1 MPHVTITRQQ
11 RGHYTAINEAGAQL
25 QFGEGEDEFSPVELL
40 LVALAGCT
48 GMDVDYLTS
57 RRAEP
62 DEFSITVDAEKI
74 KDVVDGNVLADLTV
88 TFRVRFPEGSDGDRA
103 RIALPAAVQRS
114 HDRLCTVGRTIERP
128 TVIST
133 QIQ

>member
-1 MPHVTITRQQ
+1 MTSVTVTRDQL
-11 RGHYTAINEAGAQL
+11 GSYIATNLAGAQL
-25 QFGEGEDEFSPVELL
+25 HFGEGEDDFSPVELL

-62 DEFSITVDAEKI
+62 DEFVIVADAESV
-74 KDVVDGNVLADLTV
+74 KDAVDGNVLADLTV
-88 TFRVRFPEGSDGDRA
+88 TFRLRFPEGSDGDRA
-103 RIALPAAVQRS
+103 RIALPAAIQRS

-128 TVIST
+128 TAIGT
-133 QIQ
+133 HIE

>member
-1 MPHVTITRQQ
+1 MTSVTITRKEL
-11 RGHYTAINEAGAQL
+11 GSYIAKNLAGAQM
-25 QFGEGEDEFSPVELL
+25 QFGEGEDEFSPVELF

-62 DEFSITVDAEKI
+62 DEFEIVVNAEKV
-74 KDVVDGNVLADLTV
+74 KDAVDGNVLADLNV
-88 TFRVRFPEGSDGDRA
+88 TFRLRFPEGSDGDRA

-114 HDRLCTVGRTIERP
+114 HDRLCAVGRTIERP
-128 TVIST
+128 TAIGT
-133 QIQ
+133 HLE